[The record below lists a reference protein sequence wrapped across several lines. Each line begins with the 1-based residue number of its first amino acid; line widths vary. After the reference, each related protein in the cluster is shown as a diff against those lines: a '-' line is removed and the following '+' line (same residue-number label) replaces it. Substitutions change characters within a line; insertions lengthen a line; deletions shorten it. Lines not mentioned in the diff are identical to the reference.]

1 MVGRGVSRLEATWT
15 KLEIWGE
22 TGDKRPSKWTREP
35 VWVGAE
41 IMWKRGAEG
50 VPAGAGGALSS
61 QSFHRPSILVFGQ
74 PTMSAINPSCVCE
87 PPSQFF
93 ICELWELDSM

>member
-50 VPAGAGGALSS
+50 VPEGAGRPHDLLNSFLS
-61 QSFHRPSILVFGQ
+61 LVSRNMKEQ
-74 PTMSAINPSCVCE
+74 RNRAYVE
-87 PPSQFF
+87 
-93 ICELWELDSM
+93 

>member
-1 MVGRGVSRLEATWT
+1 MGRGVSRLEATWT

-50 VPAGAGGALSS
+50 VPEGAGGALSS